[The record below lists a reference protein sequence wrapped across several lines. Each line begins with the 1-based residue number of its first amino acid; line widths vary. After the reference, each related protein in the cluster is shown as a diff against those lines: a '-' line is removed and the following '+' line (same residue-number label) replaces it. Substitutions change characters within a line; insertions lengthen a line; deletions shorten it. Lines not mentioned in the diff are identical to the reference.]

1 MNFTFAGK
9 ISSWKMFLV
18 TSAVVT
24 FVACGE
30 DNGSDAKSSERND
43 VVSSIYNLGD
53 CTMELD
59 GDTVFV
65 RDERMD
71 YVCQNGKWKPL
82 GEKQDEES
90 DESSSSGSKENSSS
104 LEDDEISSLDSENRS
119 SSSKGSSNDGQSGET
134 VVKDA
139 SISGVSQKG
148 PFVNGAAVSVHEL
161 DGETLAQTG
170 KTFKGNI
177 SNAKGEFSISSVTL
191 ASPYAILEASGYF
204 LNEVNGEKS
213 NSTITL
219 NAITDLRDRKTA
231 NINLLTHLEYDRVL
245 YLVESGLDV
254 ASAKKQAENEIFQI
268 FGIGSV
274 ETNSEDLSI
283 FGETDENAA
292 LLAVSVLML
301 GNRSEADL
309 TEFLTNFAADI
320 KADGKWDDETA
331 KKEIAEWAVDY
342 DLGGKLDAVRK
353 NMEDWKF
360 GVVPAFETY
369 VRNFWHKYYGLSDC
383 NEALEGE
390 EVAVEKANNSYSY
403 KAFVCNDE
411 SWREATFPEKVVGS
425 CTKKNIGALAIERYT
440 SNKKD
445 YTFALQCASTGW
457 ETISFVQ
464 YDVLSLKCTTDGEI
478 LHSEL
483 TDVYY
488 VCKSG
493 SVNLLDSDKYPLGP
507 EDLETSKTATGNIW
521 DYTKG
526 WQADVG
532 AASTSSAGYWFT
544 YTDENE
550 GGKSYIINSKGE
562 KEYGYV
568 TSYTISEEGI
578 AQNQG
583 LLFGVHL
590 GEGAAY
596 YPYVGVGFN
605 LVDNNGSG
613 SKAMDISSWNGLC
626 IAYSSSIPFELSVED
641 IYGHGY
647 NRVVVPASLT
657 TVVKNLE
664 WSDFTLVDWA
674 RDEVPMETVSKNAT
688 GIKATFFTK
697 TSLTDGAASIK
708 AVGKLNGCS
717 LK

>member
-24 FVACGE
+24 FVACGD
-30 DNGSDAKSSERND
+30 DNGSGAKSSEKMD

-53 CTMELD
+53 CTRELD

-71 YVCQNGKWKPL
+71 YVCENGKWNPL
-82 GEKQDEES
+82 DEKQDEES
-90 DESSSSGSKENSSS
+90 DKSSSSSYKESSSS

-119 SSSKGSSNDGQSGET
+119 SSSKGASNDGQSGET

-148 PFVNGAAVSVHEL
+148 PFVNGTAVSVHEL

-219 NAITDLRDRKTA
+219 NAITDLRDRKTV

-390 EVAVEKANNSYSY
+390 EVAVGKANNSYSY

-464 YDVLSLKCTTDGEI
+464 YDVLSLKCTADGEI

-483 TDVYY
+483 SDVYY
-488 VCKSG
+488 VCEYGEIRSLKPD
-493 SVNLLDSDKYPLGP
+493 N
-507 EDLETSKTATGNIW
+507 LETSKTASGNLW

-526 WQADVG
+526 SQADVG

-550 GGKSYIINSKGE
+550 RGKSYIINSKGE

-578 AQNQG
+578 SKNQG
-583 LLFGVHL
+583 LLFGIHF
-590 GEGAAY
+590 GEGAMY

-626 IAYSSSIPFELSVED
+626 IAYSSSIPFELSVWD
-641 IYGHGY
+641 IDGHDY

-664 WSDFTLVDWA
+664 WSDFALEDWA
-674 RDEVPMETVSKNAT
+674 QSFGSPIETASKNAT
-688 GIKATFFTK
+688 GIVVRFMNT
-697 TSLTDGAASIK
+697 TSLTDGAVSIK

>member
-71 YVCQNGKWKPL
+71 YVCENGKWNPL
-82 GEKQDEES
+82 DEKQDEES
-90 DESSSSGSKENSSS
+90 DESSSSSYKESSSS

-161 DGETLAQTG
+161 DGKKLVQTG

-219 NAITDLRDRKTA
+219 NAITDLRDRKTV

-268 FGIGSV
+268 FGIGAV

-457 ETISFVQ
+457 EAISFVQ

-488 VCKSG
+488 VCEYGEIRSLKPD
-493 SVNLLDSDKYPLGP
+493 N
-507 EDLETSKTATGNIW
+507 LETSKTASGNLW

-526 WQADVG
+526 SQADVG
-532 AASTSSAGYWFT
+532 AASTSTSGYWFT
-544 YTDENE
+544 YTDEND

-562 KEYGYV
+562 KEYDYEEYGYV

-578 AQNQG
+578 SKNQG
-583 LLFGVHL
+583 LLFGFHL
-590 GEGAAY
+590 DGDS

-605 LVDNNGSG
+605 LGDVYS
-613 SKAMDISSWNGLC
+613 SESMDISSWKGLC
-626 IAYSSSIPFELSVED
+626 LAYSSSIPFELYVRDE
-641 IYGHGY
+641 YGRGFY
-647 NRVVVPASLT
+647 NNRVVVPASLT
-657 TVVKNLE
+657 TIVKNFE
-664 WSDFTLVDWA
+664 WSDFALEDWA
-674 RDEVPMETVSKNAT
+674 QSFGSPIETASKNAT
-688 GIKATFFTK
+688 GIMVRFMNT
-697 TSLTDGAASIK
+697 TSLTDGAVSIK